1 MLASSGGR
9 TQQQEA
15 PGSAIPVDLGA
26 QQAEEFLQ
34 QLDLIEA
41 HQLVPMGLEEQLRL
55 LQPSPIAPVL
65 QVEQHSIP
73 PLGQQ
78 LAGQR
83 GFAALPGAEQQG
95 RRRPVQG
102 LPERQPGLPWQITVH
117 LSSVGAELHG

>member
-15 PGSAIPVDLGA
+15 PGSAIPVNLGA

-73 PLGQQ
+73 R
-78 LAGQR
+78 LASSWRASVDLPHCR
-83 GFAALPGAEQQG
+83 GPSSRAAGARFRAFPSASRACRG
-95 RRRPVQG
+95 R
-102 LPERQPGLPWQITVH
+102 
-117 LSSVGAELHG
+117 